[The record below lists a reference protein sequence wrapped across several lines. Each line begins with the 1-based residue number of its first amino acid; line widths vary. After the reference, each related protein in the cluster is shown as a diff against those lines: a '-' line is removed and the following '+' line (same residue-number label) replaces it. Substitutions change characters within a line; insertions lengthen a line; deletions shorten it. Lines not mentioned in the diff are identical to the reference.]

1 MASMEMMRRYVDHLT
16 AGEFE
21 AAAEYWAD
29 DIVGHVSGDNATSG
43 TYTGKE
49 GGAAYAAKIAGRYDS
64 IQIEEHDLLVSD
76 QHAVLIAVSH
86 SERNGQKH
94 SSNSVVVYHTEG
106 DKITEFW
113 AIPVDQKAMDD
124 FLS

>member
-1 MASMEMMRRYVDHLT
+1 MASTEMMRRYVDHLA

-21 AAAEYWAD
+21 AAAGYWSD
-29 DIVGHVSGDNATSG
+29 DIVGHVPGDNPTSG

-49 GGAAYAAKIAGRYDS
+49 GAAAYAAKIADMYDS

-76 QHAVLIAVSH
+76 QHAVLIAVGH
-86 SERNGQKH
+86 GERNGARH
-94 SSNSVVVYHTEG
+94 SWNAVVVYHTEG

-113 AIPVDQKAMDD
+113 AIPEDQKAMDD

>member
-1 MASMEMMRRYVDHLT
+1 MASMEMMRRYLDHLT

-49 GGAAYAAKIAGRYDS
+49 GAVAYAAKIAGVYDS
-64 IQIEEHDLLVSD
+64 IRIEEHDLLVSD
-76 QHAVLIAVSH
+76 QHAVLLAVSH
-86 SERNGQKH
+86 SERNGKRH
-94 SSNSVVVYHTEG
+94 SSSTVVVYHTEG

-113 AIPVDQKAMDD
+113 AIPVDQKAMDA